1 MSASSKSSIQSFFE
15 ARNHCREA
23 FSVLHEMRGNME
35 LCDVVLKVG
44 NLTLTAH
51 RAVLAA
57 TSPFFRREFSAS
69 ELDRSNN
76 EFVMPDHIQPESMA
90 AMIEFLYT
98 GSLHINVKHTEE
110 LLEIA
115 SLLKV
120 RNINYN

>member
-1 MSASSKSSIQSFFE
+1 
-15 ARNHCREA
+15 
-23 FSVLHEMRGNME
+23 ME

-57 TSPFFRREFSAS
+57 TSPFFRREFLSS

-76 EFVMPDHIQPESMA
+76 EYVMPAHIQPESMA

-98 GSLHINVKHTEE
+98 GALHINVKNTEE
-110 LLEIA
+110 LLETA

-120 RNINYN
+120 RISLHN